1 MKSSTIL
8 VRCSL
13 VGFSLTTAFMLAA
26 GCGSAKQGSGFDDGD
41 NTNSDAGISGEGGS
55 KGPGLGGGDS
65 DGGVDCNA
73 GNYGSIS
80 GTAYAPNGTLPLY
93 NVIVFAPTTALDPL
107 TEGVSCDK
115 CGSVSGNPAAST
127 TSGPDGKFSLNGV
140 PAGDNVPVVL
150 QVGKWRRQ
158 ITIPYITKCT
168 DTPITDP
175 NQSRLPKNHTE
186 GDLPH
191 IAVTTGGCDAIAC
204 VLPKMGIDSTEFGVQ
219 SDYANKRVIFY
230 QGGLGPTINSGSPA
244 ITAAQNLWG
253 SATELAK
260 YDVAI
265 FSCECTESP
274 SSKAPAD
281 ETVVANYLDSGGR
294 TFGTDFMYT
303 WTHQGTQFTGVPPT
317 PTDNIMES
325 FVGDAPGD
333 TPGTYSIDTTFPK
346 GVALGQWLQAV
357 GGSTTATDVA
367 LTSVFKNFGRADPTL
382 AQRWVYGDTDKAISY
397 TTPFSSAEADR
408 CGKSYFMDI
417 HVGSG
422 SVDSTFPAD
431 CGTTLTPQE
440 KMMVFFLMDLASCIQ
455 DDTKPVS
462 PPR

>member
-1 MKSSTIL
+1 M
-8 VRCSL
+8 
-13 VGFSLTTAFMLAA
+13 VGFALTTAFMLAA

-41 NTNSDAGISGEGGS
+41 NTSGDGGS
-55 KGPGLGGGDS
+55 SEAGGNKGPGLGGGVDS
-65 DGGVDCNA
+65 DGGVDCNE

-80 GTAYAPNGTLPLY
+80 GTAFAPNGTLALY
-93 NVIVFAPTTALDPL
+93 NVIVFAPTKPLDPL

-115 CGSVSGNPAAST
+115 CGSVSGSPAAST

-140 PAGDNVPVVL
+140 PAGTNVPIVL

-158 ITIPYITKCT
+158 ITIPLVTKCQ

-204 VLPKMGIDSTEFGVQ
+204 VLPKMGIDTTEFGVQ
-219 SDYANKRVIFY
+219 SDYADKRVIFY
-230 QGGLGPTINSGSPA
+230 QGDGPTINSGSPA
-244 ITAAQNLWG
+244 ITPAQNLWG
-253 SATELAK
+253 SATEIAK

-265 FSCECTESP
+265 FSCECDEATD
-274 SSKAPAD
+274 SKQPAD

-294 TFGTDFMYT
+294 TFGTDFQYT
-303 WTHQGTQFTGVPPT
+303 WTHKGNQFTGTPPT
-317 PTDNIMES
+317 TTENVMES
-325 FVGDAPGD
+325 FVGGAPID
-333 TPGTYSIDTTFPK
+333 TLSATNYSIDTTFPK
-346 GVALGQWLQAV
+346 GLALGQWLQAV
-357 GGSTTATDVA
+357 GGSTTTTDVS
-367 LTSVFKNFGRADPTL
+367 LTTVFKNFGRVDPTL
-382 AQRWVYGDTDKAISY
+382 GQRWVYGDTDKAISY
-397 TTPFSSAEADR
+397 TTPFTSAEADR

-455 DDTKPVS
+455 DDTKPVA

>member
-1 MKSSTIL
+1 M
-8 VRCSL
+8 
-13 VGFSLTTAFMLAA
+13 GFALTTAFMFAA
-26 GCGSAKQGSGFDDGD
+26 GCGASKQGSGFDDGD
-41 NTNSDAGISGEGGS
+41 NTNTDDAGTGS
-55 KGPGLGGGDS
+55 RGPGFNGGADG
-65 DGGVDCNA
+65 DGGLGCNA
-73 GNYGSIS
+73 GNFGTVS

-93 NVIVFAPTTALDPL
+93 NVIVFAPTKALDPL

-115 CGSVSGNPAAST
+115 CGSVSGSPAAST
-127 TSGPDGKFSLNGV
+127 TSGPDGKFSLTGV
-140 PAGDNVPVVL
+140 PAGDNVPVVF

-158 ITIPYITKCT
+158 VTIPHVDKCT
-168 DTPITDP
+168 DNPITDP
-175 NQSRLPKNHTE
+175 NQERLPKNHTE

-191 IAVTTGGCDAIAC
+191 IAVTTGSCDSIAC

-230 QGGLGPTINSGSPA
+230 QGSGPTINSGSPA
-244 ITAAQNLWG
+244 ITPAQNLWG
-253 SATELAK
+253 SATEIAK

-265 FSCECTESP
+265 FSCECDEASE
-274 SSKAPAD
+274 SKAPAD
-281 ETVVANYLDSGGR
+281 ETVVSNYLDSGGR

-303 WTHQGTQFTGVPPT
+303 WVHHGGVGIDPFSGTPPT
-317 PTDNIMES
+317 PTANIMQS
-325 FVGDAPGD
+325 FVGGAPGD
-333 TPGTYSIDTTFPK
+333 ASGNYTIDTTFPK

-357 GGSTTATDVA
+357 GGSSTATDVA
-367 LTSVFKNFGRADPTL
+367 LSTVFKNFGRVDPTL

-422 SVDSTFPAD
+422 SVAPGFPSG